1 MKSHM
6 TNNMTS
12 NMKKISRNVLGTAL
26 TTAFLVSCGGGESTN
41 LADPVRPIATTCTA
55 DNCVKG
61 VFVADG
67 VVEGLNYEC
76 GNIRSKTNFQ
86 GEFSCPLDAA
96 PSKVV
101 FQVSHADT
109 GNKVTLGEYT
119 FRPVFKPA
127 TQSTPAS
134 YQAVP
139 LLTPDKRVYVTPREL
154 VGDQFSNGFSDRV
167 LSITALLRSLDSD
180 FTTVAA
186 SSPAGIVNLT
196 EANKLTF
203 LQGLAASV
211 SSTDAEFRN
220 LVNPGLAAIHP
231 SRQMPATGADMSGY
245 QHIAQQATHAIAAGV
260 YRSFEPVLLAVNPL
274 INFKL
279 LDENFESNLL
289 LFSRASFAGKAHSVA
304 GSGCTA
310 ADCYT
315 SFGYMNFGVDRSG
328 RLFGFGTTE
337 MRLAGSPQ
345 ADPLALSPVTGQKWP
360 NSGNVANLTLRLL
373 NSDVS
378 ARPETILMTQG
389 QVDQGSMAN
398 DPEVYKDYFGT
409 ETSVDA
415 RLGRWQLK
423 NGSTTLMGGGGDALT
438 PRMELRHSFNAF
450 PILSPEVWDSDLIAD
465 LPLHIKAKIS
475 EGCSPEPCTPASVEV
490 NFSILEDGSIISD
503 RDSDCADVDPVTL
516 IDSASSPTPSAQELP
531 IGVITRAFVNDG
543 AGATGGKYLIPLIL
557 LPSEL
562 VAELEQQQ
570 GVTSPVTRQIE
581 IGTSVSARLRVDSG
595 SSKRGEI
602 YDNSS
607 ATADSGLIWGDVYML
622 NKTTGT
628 VTNDPKWGGKIT
640 TSLAVCPP

>member
-6 TNNMTS
+6 TS
-12 NMKKISRNVLGTAL
+12 SMKKTSLKLLGTAL
-26 TTAFLVSCGGGESTN
+26 ATALLASCGGESSN
-41 LADPVRPIATTCTA
+41 LADPERPIVSTCTA
-55 DNCVKG
+55 DTCVSG
-61 VFVADG
+61 IFVADG

-76 GNIRSKTNFQ
+76 GNIRSKTNYQ
-86 GEFSCPLDAA
+86 GEFSCPLEKAA
-96 PSKVV
+96 SKVTFV
-101 FQVSHADT
+101 ISHADT

-139 LLTPDKRVYVTPREL
+139 LLTTDKRVYVTPREL
-154 VGDQFSNGFSDRV
+154 TGEQFSNGFSDRA

-220 LVNPGLAAIHP
+220 LVNPGLEAINV
-231 SRQMPATGADMSGY
+231 SRKLPATGADMSDY
-245 QHIAQQATHAIAAGV
+245 QHIAQQATHAIAAGI
-260 YRSFEPVLLAVNPL
+260 YRSFEPGLLNPFFL
-274 INFKL
+274 L
-279 LDENFESNLL
+279 LDEKFELNVLL
-289 LFSRASFAGKAHSVA
+289 LNRVSFAGKANSVG

-310 ADCYT
+310 ANCYT
-315 SFGYMNFGVDRSG
+315 SLAYMNFGVDRSG

-337 MRLAGSPQ
+337 MRLAGNLQ
-345 ADPLALSPVTGQKWP
+345 ADPLALSPAPGQTWP
-360 NSGNVANLTLRLL
+360 NSGNIANLTLRLL
-373 NSDVS
+373 NSNLS
-378 ARPETILMTQG
+378 TRPETILMTQG

-398 DPEVYKDYFGT
+398 DSEVYKDYFGT
-409 ETSVDA
+409 ETSMDA

-423 NGSTTLMGGGGDALT
+423 NDTGGVLMGGGGDALP
-438 PRMELRHSFNAF
+438 PRMELHHSLNAF

-490 NFSILEDGSIISD
+490 NFSIQSDGSIISD

-602 YDNSS
+602 YSNTS
-607 ATADSGLIWGDVYML
+607 ATADSVLVWGDVYMQ